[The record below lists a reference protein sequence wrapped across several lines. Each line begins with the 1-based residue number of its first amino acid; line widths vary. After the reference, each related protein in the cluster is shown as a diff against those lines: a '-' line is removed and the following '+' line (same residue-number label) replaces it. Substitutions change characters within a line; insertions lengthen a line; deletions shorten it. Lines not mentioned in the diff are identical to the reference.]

1 MVSKNKFISDILS
14 FFDSLIEFFGVSN
27 RVVPLLAMTALNVK
41 TAVHLPLRHRDTEK
55 TMG

>member
-27 RVVPLLAMTALNVK
+27 RVVPLLAMTALK
-41 TAVHLPLRHRDTEK
+41 E
-55 TMG
+55 